1 MVELRRRVTAVHI
14 EAINLQLQDMSC
26 PTFQKLELI
35 DSMMDELRKEDKN
48 A

>member
-1 MVELRRRVTAVHI
+1 MAELRKRVTAAHI

-35 DSMMDELRKEDKN
+35 DCMMDELRKDDKN